1 MQEYG
6 LDTLKFIIF
15 KFQYKGQRFFGVGF
29 VLWFLLLFSKNKE
42 QDLKACLFFWHMTI
56 NCHVKDGFIC
66 LFVFLIVG
74 VRVSLR
80 ASRLIPREHEIND
93 HVSLQ

>member
-29 VLWFLLLFSKNKE
+29 VL
-42 QDLKACLFFWHMTI
+42 
-56 NCHVKDGFIC
+56 
-66 LFVFLIVG
+66 
-74 VRVSLR
+74 
-80 ASRLIPREHEIND
+80 
-93 HVSLQ
+93 

>member
-56 NCHVKDGFIC
+56 NFPVKDRFIY

-74 VRVSLR
+74 VRVSLC
-80 ASRLIPREHEIND
+80 ASQLIPQEHKINNEI
-93 HVSLQ
+93 SLQ